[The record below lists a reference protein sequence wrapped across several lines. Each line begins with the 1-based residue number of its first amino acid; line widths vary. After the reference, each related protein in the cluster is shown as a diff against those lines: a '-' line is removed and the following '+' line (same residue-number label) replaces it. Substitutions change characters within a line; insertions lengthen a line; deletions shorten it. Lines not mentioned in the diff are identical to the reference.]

1 MQQVISTNSVI
12 EILQHNKTYLQDR
25 FGLHSLVLF
34 GSYARNQQKDSS
46 DLDLLYQV
54 EKGKTMPLMRLQK
67 LELYISSLLNGNKIE
82 LVLVIMLSQS
92 LIRAFKKKVSLYSRP
107 SLYSAFL

>member
-82 LVLVIMLSQS
+82 LVSSNHVEPIIDSSIQKEG
-92 LIRAFKKKVSLYSRP
+92 IIVF
-107 SLYSAFL
+107 